1 MSATGGKQGR
11 FFKESIDRI
20 SIVVRGTEVMT
31 VGVCFG
37 HKVLLAKV
45 NIHRN

>member
-20 SIVVRGTEVMT
+20 SIVVRGEVMT
-31 VGVCFG
+31 VSACFG
-37 HKVLLAKV
+37 NKVLLAKV
-45 NIHRN
+45 NIHRD